1 MRRKINKQGAGTCSR
16 CMEFLFAHDLEI
28 DHRRPLGLGGADT
41 DGNIQV
47 LCRPCHSAKS
57 RSEYSTHGSD

>member
-1 MRRKINKQGAGTCSR
+1 
-16 CMEFLFAHDLEI
+16 MEFLFAHDLEI

-57 RSEYSTHGSD
+57 RSEYLTHGSD